1 MTGMLSP
8 HRTKFWYNSR
18 SMKEKRDMA
27 TAETGG
33 FLRHSL
39 TMFLALRAGD
49 AVSLAAGMWF
59 VPRYVS
65 PEDIGAVLPVT
76 SFATFLSL
84 PVFAL
89 AMAVMKE
96 SAVLYARGER
106 GRVKSLLGGVFVAGA
121 AALALVLCAAAFA
134 VPRYLGLMKVSD
146 ASAGFLV
153 VAAAFLGCVAP
164 VYTDALQ
171 SLKRFRSLAAVEVMG
186 SFVRFATMFAV
197 MPARALAGYF
207 AGQAAL
213 PAFRILGSV
222 VALRRDLSVRPEPYW
237 SRESTRR
244 LALAFA
250 AILAYQGVPMAASLV
265 EQTVLRTALFADSA
279 GYYMAS
285 RYSDFLSYL
294 AFPLLL
300 VMFPYTAAAA
310 ARQGSTRPFV
320 LKCSSAVL
328 VAAAVMS
335 AVYAVFGGELLSL
348 MPHGAGYAAYAS
360 YMPALTIAGALTT
373 CQVFYTNAE
382 VSAGRFGFLLWLV
395 PLHVVYPAALAAAA
409 RFGCIGDMKTFV
421 AFLLAASAAR
431 FAFSAAAL
439 ARR

>member
-1 MTGMLSP
+1 
-8 HRTKFWYNSR
+8 
-18 SMKEKRDMA
+18 MKCKRDMA
-27 TAETGG
+27 KADSGG

-106 GRVKSLLGGVFVAGA
+106 GRVKSLLGGVFIAGA
-121 AALALVLCAAAFA
+121 AALALVLFAAAVA
-134 VPRYLGLMKVSD
+134 VPRYLDLMKVSD
-146 ASAGFLV
+146 ASVGFLV

-171 SLKRFRSLAAVEVMG
+171 SLRRFRSLAVVEVSG
-186 SFVRFATMFAV
+186 SFARFATMLAA
-197 MPARALAGYF
+197 MPVRSLAGYF

-222 VALRRDLSVRPEPYW
+222 VALRRDLSVSSEPFW
-237 SRESTRR
+237 NLESTRR
-244 LALAFA
+244 LALAFV

-265 EQTVLRTALFADSA
+265 EQTVLRTSLFADSA
-279 GYYMAS
+279 GYYMVS

-294 AFPLLL
+294 TFPLLL

-320 LKCSSAVL
+320 LKCSAVAL
-328 VAAAVMS
+328 AAAAAMS
-335 AVYAVFGGELLSL
+335 VAYAVFGRQLLAL
-348 MPHGAGYAAYAS
+348 MPHGGDYAAYAA

-395 PLHVVYPAALAAAA
+395 PLHVAYPAALAAAA
-409 RFGCIGDMKTFV
+409 RLGYVGDMTTFAACLV
-421 AFLLAASAAR
+421 AASAAR

-439 ARR
+439 TRRRPN